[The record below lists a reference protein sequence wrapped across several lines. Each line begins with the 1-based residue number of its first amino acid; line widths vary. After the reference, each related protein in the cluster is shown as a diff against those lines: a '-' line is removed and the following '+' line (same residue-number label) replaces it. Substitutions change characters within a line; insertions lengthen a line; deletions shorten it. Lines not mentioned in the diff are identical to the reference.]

1 MNRTISSLT
10 LLGVLAAA
18 CAPGLPASEAP
29 VPSFDPEGQTK
40 CAIKKSQLRPLIVE
54 WPASDRASLEAQMRH
69 GRVVVRYDGC
79 ELEVLRHC
87 RAPGA
92 YRYAA
97 LNPKREN
104 VSMKSEDDLYA
115 NIPIYAAKF
124 EGVLAEHQQLDVD
137 MTIVGMFE
145 SDQPGAAPGDLA
157 GSCDRATHVVDAFTV
172 GSFAFLA
179 GGSVEAGA
187 GVELAGAG
195 VGASRKRERLTLR
208 EEGKLEACQAASRSD
223 AAPPDGCA
231 GLLRIEVTPLGT
243 SVAGVNQLA
252 EPAPDESPTDPV
264 ETEPALAKEA
274 TLAPEDVGFVDHQGG
289 AGWGNRCFSHV
300 KAGRVPQA
308 RAACRAG
315 LDMKPS
321 AFVEGAILYSLAS
334 AELLAGDRDAACAH
348 LDASLSARPEDSATA
363 ARHRQLGCSSDR

>member
-1 MNRTISSLT
+1 MIRPTLSFA
-10 LLGVLAAA
+10 LLGLLAAA
-18 CAPGLPASEAP
+18 CSPSFPASEAP
-29 VPSFDPEGQTK
+29 APTFDPEGQTK

-115 NIPIYAAKF
+115 NIPVYAAKF

-145 SDQPGAAPGDLA
+145 SEQPGAAEGDLS
-157 GSCDRATHVVDAFTV
+157 GSCERATHVVDAFTV

-179 GGSVEAGA
+179 GGSAEAGV

-208 EEGKLEACQAASRSD
+208 EEGKLDACRAASGSD
-223 AAPPDGCA
+223 TAPPDGCA

-243 SVAGVNQLA
+243 SVARPTIA
-252 EPAPDESPTDPV
+252 EATGSPSAPSAEVAAAP
-264 ETEPALAKEA
+264 EPEKEA
-274 TLAPEDVGFVDHQGG
+274 TLAPEDVGFVDRQGG
-289 AGWGNRCFSHV
+289 AGWGNRCFLHV

-315 LDMKPS
+315 LDMNPT
-321 AFVEGAILYSLAS
+321 AFVEGAIRYSLAS
-334 AELLAGDRDAACAH
+334 AELLAGDRDAACDH
-348 LDASLSARPEDSATA
+348 LDASLAARPDDVATT
-363 ARHRQLGCSSDR
+363 ARHRQLGCGGGR